1 MRRLRAPVDGEQDT
15 ADETALVDAARVD
28 PAAFGLLYR
37 RYRDRVY
44 AYLRGRTDSDDD
56 AADLTQQVFLQALD
70 ALPRYRG
77 GDAAFAAWLFRIA
90 RNSAINVGSRRPATV
105 AWENVPE
112 GLHPQADDDLMA
124 GLLRREETGRLRT
137 LVAALPAD
145 ARELLALRFAA
156 RLSTAEIAVVLGT
169 SDTVIRKRLSR
180 LMRTLQE
187 QYHDDAR

>member
-77 GDAAFAAWLFRIA
+77 GDGAFAAWVFRIA
-90 RNSAINVGSRRPATV
+90 RNSAINFHGRRRITV
-105 AWENVPE
+105 AWQIVPENVQPVSDGDVE
-112 GLHPQADDDLMA
+112 A
-124 GLLRREETGRLRT
+124 GLLRREEAAGLHAVLAT
-137 LVAALPAD
+137 LPPE

-156 RLSTAEIAVVLGT
+156 GLSTAQIAAVIGR
-169 SDTVIRKRLSR
+169 SDAATRKRLSR
-180 LMRTLQE
+180 LMQTLQE
-187 QYHDDAR
+187 HYHDNA